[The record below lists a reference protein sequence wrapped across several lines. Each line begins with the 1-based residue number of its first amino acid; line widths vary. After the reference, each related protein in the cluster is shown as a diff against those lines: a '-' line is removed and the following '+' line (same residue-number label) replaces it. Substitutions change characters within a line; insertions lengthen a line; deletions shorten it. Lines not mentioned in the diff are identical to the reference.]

1 MTLSE
6 KIDLDLIS
14 ALKSRN
20 ELRVLVLRTLKSDL
34 KYKQIDLKEK
44 LTEEDELA
52 VVSSAAKKRSEAI
65 EEYKKAGRSDLEE
78 QEAAE
83 YEILKEFL
91 PQQMSEDQVLELV
104 EKSISETGATSMND
118 LGAVMRVLMPQ
129 VKGRADGKV
138 VNSVVKA
145 KLSNI

>member
-14 ALKSRN
+14 SLKSRN
-20 ELRVLVLRTLKSDL
+20 ELRVLVLRGLKSEL
-34 KYKQIDLKEK
+34 KYKQIDLKDK

-65 EEYKKAGRSDLEE
+65 EEYKRAGRSDLEE

-91 PQQMSEDQVLELV
+91 PLQLSEDQIFELV
-104 EKSISETGATSMND
+104 EKAISESGAISMND

-138 VNSVVKA
+138 VNSAVKA
-145 KLSNI
+145 KLSNM

>member
-14 ALKSRN
+14 SLKSRN
-20 ELRVLVLRTLKSDL
+20 ELRVLVLRSLKSEL
-34 KYKQIDLKEK
+34 KYKQIDLKDK

-65 EEYKKAGRSDLEE
+65 EEYKRAGRSDLEE

-91 PQQMSEDQVLELV
+91 PLQLSEDQIFELV
-104 EKSISETGATSMND
+104 EKAISESGAISMND

-138 VNSVVKA
+138 VNSAVKA
-145 KLSNI
+145 KLSNM

>member
-1 MTLSE
+1 MTLTE
-6 KIDLDLIS
+6 KIDLDLIN
-14 ALKSRN
+14 ALKSKD

-34 KYKQIDLKEK
+34 KYKMIDLGND
-44 LTEEDELA
+44 LNEEDELA

-65 EEYKKAGRSDLEE
+65 VEYKKADRPELLE

-83 YEILKEFL
+83 YNILKEYL
-91 PQQMSEDQVLELV
+91 PQQLTEDQIMELV
-104 EKSISETGATSMND
+104 EKSISETGASSMGD

-138 VNSVVKA
+138 VNSAVKA
-145 KLSNI
+145 KLSNM